1 MSILLRFYLSVH
13 VCILLDTGADIVV
26 LKTQPFKYAINF
38 RCLGHKHG
46 MWKIGLKTIRCYYE
60 SKPVQCLFSVIFWN
74 LSSSLFFF
82 FYWRVGMVPQGGN
95 GLNLMDV
102 SDDLLDLMTKPLG
115 AIDYLIFGCLQKMEI
130 VCCRV

>member
-1 MSILLRFYLSVH
+1 MSIVLRFYLSVH
-13 VCILLDTGADIVV
+13 VCILPDTGADIVV

-46 MWKIGLKTIRCYYE
+46 MWKIGLKTLRCYYE

-82 FYWRVGMVPQGGN
+82 LLLEGRHGTAGGQW
-95 GLNLMDV
+95 
-102 SDDLLDLMTKPLG
+102 P
-115 AIDYLIFGCLQKMEI
+115 
-130 VCCRV
+130 